1 MTAVTGGVCHYLL
14 QGHRRCLPVREPEWP
29 ASRRYAKGRGQLCGV
44 IGAGSAGGFTL
55 LELLVALSIF
65 ALISAM
71 AYGGLQSVMTQQQE
85 TGARSQRLAD
95 LQKAYRIMQRDLEQ
109 IASREIRNEFGDTVA
124 ALVGGSGFDGVE
136 FSRVGHPNPAGFLRS
151 EIQRVAYVPDQ
162 DTLLRRTW
170 RVLDRAQDTEPDE
183 QMLVEG
189 MSRFSMRFL
198 DPANEWQERWPPA
211 IGLGEQAV
219 GLPVAVEVQLELDEV
234 GILTWLFRLPQAFV
248 PTVLPNA
255 AAGSGGGDGG
265 GDGGGEEGSAGDE
278 DSAQPD
284 PPGGGG

>member
-1 MTAVTGGVCHYLL
+1 MKTPLA
-14 QGHRRCLPVREPEWP
+14 
-29 ASRRYAKGRGQLCGV
+29 
-44 IGAGSAGGFTL
+44 GAMFSAGFTL

-71 AYGGLQSVMTQQQE
+71 AYGGLQSVMTQQQQ

-109 IASREIRNEFGDTVA
+109 IVRREVRNEFGDRIGSV
-124 ALVGGSGFDGVE
+124 VGGSGFDGVE
-136 FSRVGHPNPAGFLRS
+136 FSRAGHPNPAGFLRS

-183 QMLVEG
+183 QTLVES

-198 DPANEWQERWPPA
+198 DQGNEWQERWPAASDQGAALP
-211 IGLGEQAV
+211 
-219 GLPVAVEVQLELDEV
+219 GLPVAVEVQLELDEL
-234 GILTWLFRLPQAFV
+234 GTLTWLFRLPQDFV
-248 PTVLPNA
+248 PGVQPNPA
-255 AAGSGGGDGG
+255 NGSGNENDN
-265 GDGGGEEGSAGDE
+265 DEQNDPGDE
-278 DSAQPD
+278 GLDQAE
-284 PPGGGG
+284 GEG